1 MVKKFALI
9 IIVLAAI
16 LLSACESNQGTP
28 LPPTP
33 KKGGKAQASATV
45 DDAMVQMEIF
55 GTQTAEAL
63 AGTPS
68 GDGLP
73 PLEDG
78 TPTTTTGGL
87 EQPTLDPNFPTPT
100 GDIQMLATVT
110 PQVIAQ
116 PTVQTARPSTYV
128 LQQGEFIFC
137 LARRFDVDVEQTL
150 ALNGL
155 YDSETIQPGLVV
167 KIPSGGHFD
176 GTRALRPHPA
186 TYTVRATDTIYSIAC
201 LYGDVDPLN
210 IAAVNGLAAPYN
222 LTVGAQLNIP

>member
-33 KKGGKAQASATV
+33 RPGQLRASQTAEAN
-45 DDAMVQMEIF
+45 AMGELQLF
-55 GTQTAEAL
+55 STQTAEAA

-68 GDGLP
+68 DVLP
-73 PLEDG
+73 PLDDG
-78 TPTTTTGGL
+78 TPSATPGGL

-167 KIPSGGHFD
+167 KIPSAGHFD

-186 TYTVRATDTIYSIAC
+186 TYTVRNGDTIYSIAC
-201 LYGDVDPLN
+201 QYGDVDPLN